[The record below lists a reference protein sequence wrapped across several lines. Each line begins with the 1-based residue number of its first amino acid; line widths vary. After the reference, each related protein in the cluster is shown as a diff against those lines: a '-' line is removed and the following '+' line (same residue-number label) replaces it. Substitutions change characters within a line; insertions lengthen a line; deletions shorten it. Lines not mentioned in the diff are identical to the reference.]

1 MQLGELVETVQN
13 NFDFGTGRNYK
24 SPIYNANES
33 EIISSGI
40 ERYLEFDMLIDTFAR
55 NIPTYRLIALRK
67 QDPRNIQYGRRTKG
81 NIRNYGMNFYFQS
94 MTLLALYSKANLFA

>member
-1 MQLGELVETVQN
+1 MQLSELVETVQN

-40 ERYLEFDMLIDTFAR
+40 EKYLEFDMLTDTFTR
-55 NIPTYRLIALRK
+55 HIPTYKLKALRK
-67 QDPRNIQYGRRTKG
+67 QDPKNIQYERRIKG
-81 NIRNYGMNFYFQS
+81 NIRNYGINSFIQS
-94 MTLLALYSKANLFA
+94 I